1 MRFVRGHYYCITSHT
16 NYWLVEFKRCRNIN
30 FHAHDFYVLATK
42 DESDVVGV
50 QFPTKTLRD
59 PNLYTIKE
67 VSFVDLLLY
76 FGDYTTR
83 RYRDILAG
91 KIPGR
96 VLSKT
101 IQGKTLAQTKK
112 IKSALKLAH
121 KPVINE

>member
-16 NYWLVEFKRCRNIN
+16 NYWLVEFRKCLHKN
-30 FHAHDFYVLATK
+30 FHTHTFFVLATK
-42 DESDVVGV
+42 KESDTIGV

-59 PNLYTIKE
+59 SKLYTIKE
-67 VSFVDLLLY
+67 VPFIDLLLY

-83 RYRDILAG
+83 RYRDILGG

-101 IQGKTLAQTKK
+101 TQGKALAQTKK

-121 KPVINE
+121 KSMINE